1 MKNHIKNIKIRKW
14 KYKVIVEDIRNA
26 ELFNELGEKG
36 WELCIILKEPL
47 NVQSKIYW
55 KRKVSIYKKLIQL
68 KEDLQFIILS
78 R

>member
-1 MKNHIKNIKIRKW
+1 MKKYEYKITTH
-14 KYKVIVEDIRNA
+14 
-26 ELFNELGEKG
+26 FNLKDFNKEGEKG